1 MKWTGRRQSENVE
14 DRRGISGKGIAGF
27 GGIGAIIVALIIW
40 LVGGNPSQLFNVI
53 QETGTHQTDSTTL
66 AEQNDLVQFV
76 SVVLADTE
84 DVWEKLFAEM
94 GKTYVKPRLVLYTD
108 AVQSACGNA
117 QASTGPFYCS
127 ADSKVYI
134 DLGFLEEL
142 QKKLDAP
149 GDFTQAYIIAHEIG
163 HHVQNL
169 LGDLDKIHEKR
180 AYVSEKEY
188 NDLSVRLELQAD
200 FYAGVWAHHAQKM
213 KNILENGDIEE
224 AVNAAGAVGDDR
236 IQMNSQGYVIPDSF
250 THGTSEQRA
259 RWFLKGFKT
268 GDVTEGNTFAAQNL

>member
-1 MKWTGRRQSENVE
+1 MKWIGRRQSENVE
-14 DRRGISGKGIAGF
+14 DRRGMSGKGIAGY
-27 GGIGAIIVALIIW
+27 GGIGVIIVALIIW
-40 LVGGNPSQLFNVI
+40 LIGGNPSQLFNVI
-53 QETGTHQTDSTTL
+53 QDSGTEQTDSTTL

-84 DVWEKLFAEM
+84 DVWEKLFSEM
-94 GKTYVKPRLVLYTD
+94 GKTYVKPKLVLYTNSI
-108 AVQSACGNA
+108 QSACGNA
-117 QASTGPFYCS
+117 QATTGPFYCS

-142 QKKLDAP
+142 QKKFDAP

-169 LGDLDKIHEKR
+169 LGDLDKVHEKR
-180 AYVSEKEY
+180 SYLSETEY

-236 IQMNSQGYVIPDSF
+236 IQMNNQGYVIPDSF

-268 GDVTEGNTFAAQNL
+268 GDIKEGNTFAARNL